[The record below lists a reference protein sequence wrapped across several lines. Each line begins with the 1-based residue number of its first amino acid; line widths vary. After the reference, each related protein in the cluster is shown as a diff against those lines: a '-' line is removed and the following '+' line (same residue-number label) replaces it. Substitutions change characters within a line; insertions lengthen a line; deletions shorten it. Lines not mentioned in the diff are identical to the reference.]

1 MDIQEPQDIAESVVS
16 QVIQELKEYLD
27 TPEFR
32 ASLERAASQ
41 VIPVKAEFRVTREY
55 LGFLDIRVFLGY
67 PVTLERRD

>member
-41 VIPVKAEFRVTREY
+41 VIPAKAEFLATQ
-55 LGFLDIRVFLGY
+55 GFLDIRVFLGY
-67 PVTLERRD
+67 PVTLERRE